1 MSPLMTPHD
10 LADELETFDLF
21 AGEYSHE
28 LQRNIGLDPRMTGTG
43 TVTFGG
49 TRTYSVSG
57 MPSDSDQDND
67 RSA

>member
-1 MSPLMTPHD
+1 MSLLITPDD
-10 LADELETFDLF
+10 LAVELETFDLF
-21 AGEYSHE
+21 SGEYSHD
-28 LQRNIGLDPRMTGTG
+28 LQRNVGLDPRMTGTG

-49 TRTYSVSG
+49 TRSYNASG